1 MGMLYPWATKE
12 YILWQMTWAQ
22 LILYI
27 NEGLKQKYPQPE
39 KQNARKAVEM
49 NYDELAAKR
58 EELRQLYGKID

>member
-39 KQNARKAVEM
+39 KPNARKAVEM
-49 NYDELAAKR
+49 TYDELAAKR
-58 EELRQLYGKID
+58 EELRKQYGEIG

>member
-1 MGMLYPWATKE
+1 MGMMYSWATKE

-22 LILYI
+22 LLMYL
-27 NEGLKQKYPQPE
+27 NEGMNQKYPRPE
-39 KQNARKAVEM
+39 RQNARKAVEM